1 MEDFLELLVSATASG
16 CVYGLLA
23 LAYLVIIRPTSIIN
37 FAVGEWAASGA
48 FVGVAVLSTL
58 VWPALEWPWWSAL
71 IIVAA
76 LGALVGYATELLCV
90 RPLIARGAPELS
102 AVLVLLGVLVIFREG
117 NTLLFGASPLPSP
130 APFGFRRI
138 LIGPFPGVSQQF
150 LIIGVTLGVF
160 LAAWVF
166 FERTVWGR
174 AFEAVALNR
183 KAAALMGIDLRMV
196 GAIAFAAGGA
206 IAAVAGLIV
215 SPLTSAHFLMGLPL
229 ATQGFTALVIGG
241 IGRVEGAL
249 LGGLILAFV
258 EQFGARWLPVPSGM
272 TLAFPFALLIGFLL
286 FRPTGLLR
294 APETR
299 V

>member
-1 MEDFLELLVSATASG
+1 MEDFLELFVSATASG
-16 CVYGLLA
+16 CIYGLVA
-23 LAYLVIIRPTSIIN
+23 LSYLVIIRPTSVIN
-37 FAVGEWAASGA
+37 FALGEWAASGA
-48 FVGVAVLSTL
+48 FVGVAVLTTL
-58 VWPALEWPWWSAL
+58 VWPGLEWPWWSAL
-71 IIVAA
+71 LIVAA
-76 LGALVGYATELLCV
+76 FGAVIGYGTERLTV

-102 AVLVLLGVLVIFREG
+102 SILALLGVLVVFREG

-130 APFGFRRI
+130 SPFGFRRI
-138 LIGPFPGVSQQF
+138 LIGPLPGVSQQF
-150 LIIGVTLGVF
+150 LIIGMTGAIF
-160 LAAWVF
+160 LVAWLF

-183 KAAALMGIDLRMV
+183 KAAALMGIDLRKV
-196 GAIAFAAGGA
+196 GALSFAAGGA
-206 IAAVAGLIV
+206 IAAVAGLLV

-229 ATQGFTALVIGG
+229 AIQGFSALVIGG
-241 IGRVEGAL
+241 VGRVEGAL

-258 EQFGARWLPVPSGM
+258 EQFSARWLPIPSGL
-272 TLAFPFALLIGFLL
+272 TVAFPFALLIFFLL

>member
-1 MEDFLELLVSATASG
+1 MEDFLELVVSATASG
-16 CVYGLLA
+16 CIYGLLA
-23 LAYLVIIRPTSIIN
+23 LSYLVIIRPTSIIN

-58 VWPALEWPWWSAL
+58 VWPGLEWPWWSAL

-76 LGALVGYATELLCV
+76 FGALVGYATERLAV
-90 RPLIARGAPELS
+90 RPLVSRGASELS
-102 AVLVLLGVLVIFREG
+102 AILVLLGVLVMFREG

-138 LIGPFPGVSQQF
+138 SIGPFPGVSQQF
-150 LIIGVTLGVF
+150 LIIGQTGVIF
-160 LAAWVF
+160 LSAWFF
-166 FERTVWGR
+166 FERTIWGR
-174 AFEAVALNR
+174 AFEAVAINR
-183 KAAALMGIDLRMV
+183 KAAALMGIDLRKV
-196 GAIAFAAGGA
+196 GALAFAAGAA
-206 IAAVAGLIV
+206 IAAVAGLLV

-229 ATQGFTALVIGG
+229 AIQGFTALVIGG

-258 EQFGARWLPVPSGM
+258 EQFGARWLPIPSGM
-272 TLAFPFALLIGFLL
+272 TLAFPFVLLIFFLL

-294 APETR
+294 APEAR